1 MTKKLE
7 EETIDCHSSHVRL
20 FGFNAQQNVN
30 SAANI
35 VFTSETGLPRVVL
48 MLRWVLFVPK
58 IFVSPLSESEQHIY
72 GSDPRPDT
80 GSKCSRRA
88 VELSDRLHSPHNPKP
103 QQRHFNNSTTRR
115 PRSEKPLQYSES
127 RTFLSFSCFSIANQ
141 EAVSRSAALL
151 LRIKAL
157 ALQKRPLFV
166 LFALVGR
173 TAAILDVAML
183 CAVEGAQC
191 KTRELP

>member
-1 MTKKLE
+1 MNPTQNFLFLFLNLDTVLSDSTPENFASIWLVKWNWMRSLKF
-7 EETIDCHSSHVRL
+7 ET
-20 FGFNAQQNVN
+20 
-30 SAANI
+30 
-35 VFTSETGLPRVVL
+35 
-48 MLRWVLFVPK
+48 VPIHLLSD
-58 IFVSPLSESEQHIY
+58 IFSW
-72 GSDPRPDT
+72 
-80 GSKCSRRA
+80 RA
-88 VELSDRLHSPHNPKP
+88 VELSYRLHSPHNPKP
-103 QQRHFNNSTTRR
+103 QPGHFNNSTTRR
-115 PRSEKPLQYSES
+115 PRSGKPLQTSGS

-191 KTRELP
+191 KTGELP

>member
-1 MTKKLE
+1 MY
-7 EETIDCHSSHVRL
+7 S
-20 FGFNAQQNVN
+20 
-30 SAANI
+30 
-35 VFTSETGLPRVVL
+35 
-48 MLRWVLFVPK
+48 
-58 IFVSPLSESEQHIY
+58 
-72 GSDPRPDT
+72 SDPRTDT
-80 GSKCSRRA
+80 GSLMQLESLRA
-88 VELSDRLHSPHNPKP
+88 VPQASKPPIIQSLSQDILIIP
-103 QQRHFNNSTTRR
+103 QLDGR
-115 PRSEKPLQYSES
+115 EVKKPLQTSES
-127 RTFLSFSCFSIANQ
+127 RTFLSFSCFLIANQ
-141 EAVSRSAALL
+141 EGVSRSAALL

>member
-7 EETIDCHSSHVRL
+7 EKTIDSYSSYVRL
-20 FGFNAQQNVN
+20 FGFYTQQNVN
-30 SAANI
+30 SEANF
-35 VFTSETGLPRVVL
+35 VFTSKTGLPRVVL
-48 MLRWVLFVPK
+48 LLRWDLFVPE
-58 IFVSPLSESEQHIY
+58 IFISPLSEFEQHLY
-72 GSDPRPDT
+72 SSNPRPDT
-80 GSKCSRRA
+80 GSLCSRRA
-88 VELSDRLHSPHNPKP
+88 VELSHRLHSPHNPKP
-103 QQRHFNNSTTRR
+103 KSGHFNNSTTRR
-115 PRSEKPLQYSES
+115 SRSEKPLQPSGS

-151 LRIKAL
+151 LQIKAL

-183 CAVEGAQC
+183 CAVGGSQC

>member
-1 MTKKLE
+1 MAALHK
-7 EETIDCHSSHVRL
+7 RL
-20 FGFNAQQNVN
+20 
-30 SAANI
+30 S
-35 VFTSETGLPRVVL
+35 
-48 MLRWVLFVPK
+48 W
-58 IFVSPLSESEQHIY
+58 
-72 GSDPRPDT
+72 
-80 GSKCSRRA
+80 RA
-88 VELSDRLHSPHNPKP
+88 VELSHRLHSPHNPNAQP
-103 QQRHFNNSTTRR
+103 GHFNNSTTRW
-115 PRSEKPLQYSES
+115 PRSEKPLQTLVS
-127 RTFLSFSCFSIANQ
+127 RTFLSFSCFSTANQ

-191 KTRELP
+191 KTREFLNYFVRKRF